1 MTTLSSENRLDTRF
15 HPTATCVWCKSALIR
30 DDRGVWWCHRRACQD
45 RQRASGIAVGN
56 RRWFTPLPLQ
66 AEFESIRAP
75 RKLFGGAAGG
85 TKSFGARRLAM
96 RRLYSIPKMQALLI
110 RKTFPE
116 LERTHIRAL
125 RREAPELGWTW
136 VESRKELVLP
146 NGSILECGHLEDE
159 AAVQK
164 YLSAE
169 YDLIIVDEAVQI
181 EPDFLMELMSR
192 ARTSNEAV
200 KAAGGAEVWLL
211 TNPGGP
217 SHGLLRDL
225 FIAHTPDTE
234 RYPAMARSY
243 DPNQWV
249 YVPAKLD
256 DNPYLDPDY
265 EHLSLTG
272 LRKARYEQLRHG
284 DWDAAEG
291 QFFEEFSARTHAR
304 DLALARPLH
313 GVVEAVDWGFT
324 SPGCV
329 GWFMPVGDHHWHC
342 LAEWKF
348 RKLTAEEVAQG
359 IKERRQELGIASVA
373 YTVVDPSMRNK
384 TGHGQGESF
393 AETFARFGVPCRPGH
408 NDRIMGWPRLAAW
421 FRTSPSGMPWLTFAK
436 DCKYLLR
443 SIPALL
449 ADKNDPEDVDSSLD
463 DHGADMCRYFVMSRP
478 PLHTTYTDT
487 TKPELPPNSWGF
499 WRKFHARQ
507 NQRVG
512 AIA

>member
-1 MTTLSSENRLDTRF
+1 
-15 HPTATCVWCKSALIR
+15 
-30 DDRGVWWCHRRACQD
+30 
-45 RQRASGIAVGN
+45 
-56 RRWFTPLPLQ
+56 
-66 AEFESIRAP
+66 
-75 RKLFGGAAGG
+75 
-85 TKSFGARRLAM
+85 M
-96 RRLYSIPKMQALLI
+96 RRLHSIPKMQALLI

-125 RREAPELGWTW
+125 RREAPELGWEW
-136 VESRKELVLP
+136 IESRKELALP

-159 AAVQK
+159 KAVQK

-225 FIAHTPDTE
+225 FISHTPDTK
-234 RYPAMARSY
+234 RYPAMAKSY
-243 DPNQWV
+243 DPSQWV

-291 QFFEEFSARTHAR
+291 QFFEEFSSRTHAR
-304 DLALARPLH
+304 AVDVSLPVS

-329 GWFMPVGDHHWHC
+329 GWFVPLGDNHWHC

-348 RKLTAEEVAQG
+348 RKQTAEEVAQG
-359 IKERRQELGIASVA
+359 IKEHRKALGVEVA
-373 YTVVDPSMRNK
+373 YTVVDPSMFNK
-384 TGHGQGESF
+384 TGHAQGESF
-393 AETFARFGVPCRPGH
+393 AETFARFGVPCRKGH
-408 NDRIMGWPRLAAW
+408 NDRLMGWPRLASW
-421 FRTSPSGMPWLTFAK
+421 FKPAPDGVPWLTF
-436 DCKYLLR
+436 DPSCKYLVR

-478 PLHTTYTDT
+478 PLWEVLQQAQKQD
-487 TKPELPPNSWGF
+487 LPVKSHGW
-499 WRKFHARQ
+499 WRRHFARAES
-507 NQRVG
+507 RPG

>member
-1 MTTLSSENRLDTRF
+1 
-15 HPTATCVWCKSALIR
+15 
-30 DDRGVWWCHRRACQD
+30 
-45 RQRASGIAVGN
+45 
-56 RRWFTPLPLQ
+56 
-66 AEFESIRAP
+66 
-75 RKLFGGAAGG
+75 
-85 TKSFGARRLAM
+85 M
-96 RRLYSIPKMQALLI
+96 RRLHSIPKMQALLI

-125 RREAPELGWTW
+125 RREAPELGWDW
-136 VESRKELVLP
+136 IESRKELALP

-159 AAVQK
+159 KAVQK

-225 FIAHTPDTE
+225 FISHTPDTE
-234 RYPAMARSY
+234 RYPAMAKSY
-243 DPNQWV
+243 DPSQWV

-291 QFFEEFSARTHAR
+291 QFFEEFSSRTHAR
-304 DLALARPLH
+304 AVDVSLPVS

-329 GWFMPVGDHHWHC
+329 GWFVPLGDNHWHC

-348 RKLTAEEVAQG
+348 SKLTAEEVARG
-359 IKERRQELGIASVA
+359 IRKYRKDFGIASVA
-373 YTVVDPSMRNK
+373 YTVVDPSMFNK
-384 TGHGQGESF
+384 TGSGRGESF
-393 AETFARFGVPCRPGH
+393 AETFARCGVPCRRGD
-408 NDRIMGWPRLAAW
+408 NERKMGWPRLAAA
-421 FRTSPSGMPWLTFAK
+421 FRISPAGVPWLTF
-436 DCKYLLR
+436 DPSCKYLIR

-478 PLHTTYTDT
+478 PV
-487 TKPELPPNSWGF
+487 
-499 WRKFHARQ
+499 WRTSESVTIGEPAFLSTEWFRRRFSDDAEG
-507 NQRVG
+507 VL
-512 AIA
+512 A

>member
-1 MTTLSSENRLDTRF
+1 
-15 HPTATCVWCKSALIR
+15 
-30 DDRGVWWCHRRACQD
+30 
-45 RQRASGIAVGN
+45 
-56 RRWFTPLPLQ
+56 
-66 AEFESIRAP
+66 
-75 RKLFGGAAGG
+75 
-85 TKSFGARRLAM
+85 M
-96 RRLYSIPKMQALLI
+96 RRLSQIAKMQALLI

-116 LERTHIRAL
+116 LERTHIRAF
-125 RREAPELGWTW
+125 RWEARELGWEW
-136 VESRKELVLP
+136 IESRKELAVP

-159 AAVQK
+159 KAVQK

-225 FIAHTPDTE
+225 FLSHTPDTE
-234 RYPAMARSY
+234 RYPAMAKSY
-243 DPNQWV
+243 DPSQWV

-304 DLALARPLH
+304 ALALARPLH
-313 GVVEAVDWGFT
+313 GVVEAVDWGF
-324 SPGCV
+324 SSAGCV
-329 GWFMPVGDHHWHC
+329 GWFVPVGDNHWHC
-342 LAEWKF
+342 VGEWKF
-348 RKLTAEEVAQG
+348 RKLTAEEVAHG
-359 IKERRQELGIASVA
+359 ITARRAVLGIASVA
-373 YTVVDPSMRNK
+373 YTVVDPSMFNK
-384 TGHGQGESF
+384 TGHGKGESF
-393 AETFARFGVPCRPGH
+393 AETFARFGVPCRRGD
-408 NDRIMGWPRLAAW
+408 NDRVMGWPRLAAL
-421 FRTSPSGMPWLTFAK
+421 FRESPAGRPWLTFDP
-436 DCKYLLR
+436 DCKYLVR

-449 ADKNDPEDVDSSLD
+449 ADKSNPEDVDSDLD
-463 DHGADMCRYFVMSRP
+463 DHGADMCRYFAMSRP
-478 PLHTTYTDT
+478 PIWRVSG
-487 TKPELPPNSWGF
+487 PSPVPPPPNSWGF
-499 WRKFHARQ
+499 WRKWHARHEE
-507 NQRVG
+507 RRG

>member
-1 MTTLSSENRLDTRF
+1 
-15 HPTATCVWCKSALIR
+15 
-30 DDRGVWWCHRRACQD
+30 
-45 RQRASGIAVGN
+45 
-56 RRWFTPLPLQ
+56 
-66 AEFESIRAP
+66 
-75 RKLFGGAAGG
+75 
-85 TKSFGARRLAM
+85 M
-96 RRLYSIPKMQALLI
+96 RRLHTIPKMQALLI

-116 LERTHIRAL
+116 LERTHIRAF
-125 RREAPELGWTW
+125 RREAPELSWDW

-159 AAVQK
+159 KAVQK

-217 SHGLLRDL
+217 SHGLLKDL
-225 FIAHTPDTE
+225 FIDHNPDVE

-243 DPNQWV
+243 KPEQWV

-272 LRKARYEQLRHG
+272 LRRARYEQLRHG

-304 DLALARPLH
+304 DLALSRPLH

-324 SPGCV
+324 SFGCV
-329 GWFMPVGDHHWHC
+329 GWFVPVGDNHWHC
-342 LAEWKF
+342 VSEWKF
-348 RKLTAEEVAQG
+348 RKLTAEEVAEG
-359 IKERRQELGIASVA
+359 IRARREDLGIASVA
-373 YTVVDPSMRNK
+373 YTIVDPSMFNK
-384 TGHGQGESF
+384 TGHGKGESF
-393 AETFARFGVPCRPGH
+393 AETFARFGVPCRRGD
-408 NDRIMGWPRLAAW
+408 NDRKMGWPRLAAA
-421 FRTSPSGMPWLTFAK
+421 FKQSPDEMPWLTF
-436 DCKYLLR
+436 DPSCKYLIR
-443 SIPALL
+443 SIPSLL
-449 ADKNDPEDVDSSLD
+449 ADKNDPEDIDTTLD
-463 DHGADMCRYFVMSRP
+463 DHGADMCRYWAMSRP
-478 PLHTTYTDT
+478 MW
-487 TKPELPPNSWGF
+487 KPEPPREPPAKPNTWAF
-499 WRKFHARQ
+499 WRQWHQ
-507 NQRVG
+507 QREAPKGVL
-512 AIA
+512 A

>member
-1 MTTLSSENRLDTRF
+1 MI
-15 HPTATCVWCKSALIR
+15 HPTAKCCWCQASLIR
-30 DDRGVWWCHRRACQD
+30 DTAGVWWCQTKACQD
-45 RQRASGIAVGN
+45 RQRASGIAIGQK
-56 RRWFTPLPLQ
+56 RWFTPLPLQ
-66 AEFESIRAP
+66 AEFSALRSP

-96 RRLYSIPKMQALLI
+96 RRLSSIPKMQALLI

-116 LERTHIRAL
+116 LERTHIRAF
-125 RREAPELGWTW
+125 RREAPELGWDW
-136 VESRKELVLP
+136 IESRKELMVP

-159 AAVQK
+159 KAVQK

-217 SHGLLRDL
+217 SHGLLKDL
-225 FIAHTPDTE
+225 FIDKTPDTE

-243 DPNQWV
+243 DPSQWV
-249 YVPAKLD
+249 YLPAKLD

-272 LRKARYEQLRHG
+272 LRRTRYEQLRHG

-291 QFFEEFSARTHAR
+291 QFFEEFSVRTHAR
-304 DLALARPLH
+304 DLSLAGPLH
-313 GVVEAVDWGFT
+313 GVVEACDWGF
-324 SPGCV
+324 SSFGCV
-329 GWFMPVGDHHWHC
+329 GWFVPVGDHHWHC
-342 LAEWKF
+342 VREWKF
-348 RKLTAEEVAQG
+348 RKLTAEEVAEG
-359 IKERRQELGIASVA
+359 IKERRKELGIESIA
-373 YTVVDPSMRNK
+373 YTVVDPSMFNK
-384 TGHGQGESF
+384 TGHGQGESI
-393 AETFARFGVPCRPGH
+393 AETFARFGVACRKGH
-408 NDRIMGWPRLAAW
+408 NDRVMGWVRMAAW
-421 FRTSPSGMPWLTFAK
+421 FKGNPATKTSDDDFGVPWLTFAK

-449 ADKNDPEDVDSSLD
+449 ADKTNPEDVDSDLD

-478 PLHTTYTDT
+478 ALSVSRDPAPASVKPNTWGWHKWLH
-487 TKPELPPNSWGF
+487 KRSE
-499 WRKFHARQ
+499 
-507 NQRVG
+507 QRRS